1 LALIS
6 VVGLAVGIAVI
17 DLRFIWF
24 ALGFVSGG
32 FVALAL
38 RNSAEAS
45 DRQVAG
51 RIRRLLS
58 GRSEEKGGG

>member
-1 LALIS
+1 MVMVDPLF
-6 VVGLAVGIAVI
+6 V
-17 DLRFIWF
+17 WF
-24 ALGFVSGG
+24 ALGFASGG
-32 FVALAL
+32 LVALAL